1 MRFPAKHFV
10 PIALAALMS
19 IPMAAQKGNRHNGGS
34 HSSSPPAAI
43 MLGSNPTS
51 TEGAFD
57 TYPIT
62 EPDVEKKLSTT
73 EQPACFQFPMAP
85 VASSTVSASRMTVP
99 AKAKKEFGQ
108 ACVAVRKKKLNDAQ
122 KHLNRAIQGYS
133 NFADAWVLLGQTEE
147 DQGNMQGAEQ
157 SCEHARA
164 VDASY
169 IPGYLCLAD
178 VAARQ
183 GKWQPVAD
191 LTDQV
196 IAMHPVKAPG
206 AFFYNFLGH
215 FYMKQWDTAEK
226 SAFAAL
232 KDGSKD
238 ESRQV
243 HWLLAKM
250 YELKGDRASEAA
262 QLREY
267 VKLYPDDR
275 DTPVARQV
283 LKQIESESSARQ
295 KSKKQ

>member
-1 MRFPAKHFV
+1 MRSLAKHFL
-10 PIALAALMS
+10 PIALAAL
-19 IPMAAQKGNRHNGGS
+19 ITFPLAAQKHGGR
-34 HSSSPPAAI
+34 SSMTRPSPPANV
-43 MLGSNPTS
+43 MVYTNPTS

-62 EPDVEKKLSTT
+62 EPDIEKKLSTT
-73 EQPACFQFPMAP
+73 EQPGCFQFPMAP
-85 VASSTVSASRMTVP
+85 VASSTVSASRMNVP
-99 AKAKKEFGQ
+99 SKAKKEFGN
-108 ACVAVRKKKLNDAQ
+108 ACVAVRKKKLKEAQ
-122 KHLNRAIQGYS
+122 QHLHRAIDAYS

-147 DQGNMQGAEQ
+147 DQANLQGAEQ

-169 IPGYLCLAD
+169 LPGYLCLAD
-178 VAARQ
+178 IAARQ

-191 LTDQV
+191 LTDHV

-215 FYMKQWDTAEK
+215 FYLNQWDPAEK
-226 SAFAAL
+226 SAHAAL
-232 KDGSKD
+232 KDGSKE

-250 YELKGDRASEAA
+250 YEVKGDRASEAA

-283 LKQIESESSARQ
+283 LKQIDSEGADGQ
-295 KSKKQ
+295 KPDNH

>member
-1 MRFPAKHFV
+1 MRSLAKHFL
-10 PIALAALMS
+10 PIALAAL
-19 IPMAAQKGNRHNGGS
+19 IAFPVTAQKHGRRS
-34 HSSSPPAAI
+34 MTRPSPPANVMI
-43 MLGSNPTS
+43 YTNPTS

-85 VASSTVSASRMTVP
+85 VASTTVSASRMTVP
-99 AKAKKEFGQ
+99 ANAKKEFGN
-108 ACVAVRKKKLNDAQ
+108 ACMAVRKKKLKDAQ
-122 KHLNRAIQGYS
+122 QHLQRAINAYS

-147 DQGNMQGAEQ
+147 DQGNLQGAEA
-157 SCEHARA
+157 SCERA
-164 VDASY
+164 QTVDASY
-169 IPGYLCLAD
+169 LPGYLCLAD

-183 GKWQPVAD
+183 GNWQPVAN
-191 LTDQV
+191 LTDRV
-196 IAMHPVKAPG
+196 IAMHPVRAPG

-215 FYMKQWDTAEK
+215 FYLKQWDPAEK
-226 SAFAAL
+226 SALAAL
-232 KDGSKD
+232 KDGSKE

-250 YELKGDRASEAA
+250 YEVKGDRASEAA

-283 LKQIESESSARQ
+283 LKQIESEHSAGQ
-295 KSKKQ
+295 KAGKN

>member
-1 MRFPAKHFV
+1 MRSLAKHLL
-10 PIALAALMS
+10 PIALTAL
-19 IPMAAQKGNRHNGGS
+19 ITPPLAAQKHGGRAGMTRP
-34 HSSSPPAAI
+34 SPPANVMI
-43 MLGSNPTS
+43 YNKPTS

-62 EPDVEKKLSTT
+62 EPDIEKKLSTT

-85 VASSTVSASRMTVP
+85 VAGSTVSASRMTVP
-99 AKAKKEFGQ
+99 ANAKREFGK
-108 ACVAVRKKKLNDAQ
+108 ACIAVRKKKLKDAQ
-122 KHLNRAIQGYS
+122 QHLQRALDDYS
-133 NFADAWVLLGQTEE
+133 KFADAWVLLGQTEE
-147 DQGNMQGAEQ
+147 DEGNLQEAEA
-157 SCEHARA
+157 SCEHART

-169 IPGYLCLAD
+169 LPGYLCLAD

-191 LTDQV
+191 LTDHV

-215 FYMKQWDTAEK
+215 FYLKQWDTAEK
-226 SAFAAL
+226 SALAAL
-232 KDGSKD
+232 KDGSKE

-250 YELKGDRASEAA
+250 YEVKGDRVAEAE

-275 DTPVARQV
+275 DTPVAQQV
-283 LKQIESESSARQ
+283 LKQIESEGAA
-295 KSKKQ
+295 SKKPGKN

>member
-1 MRFPAKHFV
+1 MRSLAKHFL
-10 PIALAALMS
+10 PIALVALIS
-19 IPMAAQKGNRHNGGS
+19 LPTNAQKRGGRGGMV
-34 HSSSPPAAI
+34 HPSPPARAVY
-43 MLGSNPTS
+43 NRPTS

-57 TYPIT
+57 VYPIT

-85 VASSTVSASRMTVP
+85 VASSTVSASRITVP
-99 AKAKKEFGQ
+99 ANAKKEFGN
-108 ACVAVRKKKLNDAQ
+108 ACIAVRKKKLKDAQ
-122 KHLNRAIQGYS
+122 RHLQRAVDAYAK
-133 NFADAWVLLGQTEE
+133 FADAWVLLGQTEE
-147 DQGNMQGAEQ
+147 DQGNLQGAEK
-157 SCEHARA
+157 SCEQART

-169 IPGYLCLAD
+169 LPGYLCLAD

-191 LTDQV
+191 LTDHV

-215 FYMKQWDTAEK
+215 FYLKQWDPAEK
-226 SAFAAL
+226 SALAAL
-232 KDGSKD
+232 KDGSKE

-250 YELKGDRASEAA
+250 YELKGDRASEAE

-275 DTPVARQV
+275 DTPVAKQV
-283 LKQIESESSARQ
+283 LKQIESDGAASQ
-295 KSKKQ
+295 KPDKQ

>member
-1 MRFPAKHFV
+1 MRSLAKHFL
-10 PIALAALMS
+10 PIALTALIT
-19 IPMAAQKGNRHNGGS
+19 IPLAAQKRGGGGGMV
-34 HSSSPPAAI
+34 HPSPPANV
-43 MLGSNPTS
+43 MMNSKPTS

-62 EPDVEKKLSTT
+62 EPDIEKKLSTT

-99 AKAKKEFGQ
+99 ANAKKEFGN
-108 ACVAVRKKKLNDAQ
+108 ACIAVRKKKLKDAQ
-122 KHLNRAIQGYS
+122 QHLQRAIDAYP
-133 NFADAWVLLGQTEE
+133 NFADAWVLLGQAEE
-147 DQGNMQGAEQ
+147 DQGDLKAAEA
-157 SCEHARA
+157 SCERART
-164 VDASY
+164 VDESY
-169 IPGYLCLAD
+169 LPGYLCLAD

-191 LTDQV
+191 LTDHV

-215 FYMKQWDTAEK
+215 FYLKQWDPAEK
-226 SAFAAL
+226 SALAAL
-232 KDGSKD
+232 KDGSKE

-250 YELKGDRASEAA
+250 YEVKGDRASEAA

-283 LKQIESESSARQ
+283 LKQIESDGAAGQ
-295 KSKKQ
+295 KPDKH